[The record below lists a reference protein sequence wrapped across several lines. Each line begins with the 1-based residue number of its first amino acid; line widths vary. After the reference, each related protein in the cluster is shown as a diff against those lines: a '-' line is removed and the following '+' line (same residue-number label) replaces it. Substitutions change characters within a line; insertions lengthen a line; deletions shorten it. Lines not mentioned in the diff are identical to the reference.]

1 MAEDFD
7 LGGPLPE
14 ESSNRTFLMA
24 AGGLGAL
31 LVLSMIC
38 LAVYALVLA
47 PAQRE
52 ARATEV
58 VEINL
63 QNTQT
68 AQTQTA
74 EAIQLTPSRTPTSTE
89 TPLPTS
95 TVVPT
100 QVIVLPTY
108 TPTPFLTLPT
118 LAPETA
124 TAAAQQTLEA
134 IEGGGGAFTPT
145 PTALPATGF
154 ADEVGLPSLVIM
166 GGILLAVIFIARS
179 LRARASA

>member
-7 LGGPLPE
+7 LGEPLPE
-14 ESSNRTFLMA
+14 ESGNRTFVYA
-24 AGGLGAL
+24 AAGLGAL

-47 PAQRE
+47 PQQRVS
-52 ARATEV
+52 RATEA

-63 QNTQT
+63 QNTEV

-74 EAIQLTPSRTPTSTE
+74 EAFELTPSRTPTATE
-89 TPLPTS
+89 FILPTS
-95 TVVPT
+95 TVTPT
-100 QVIVLPTY
+100 QVIVLPTF

-124 TAAAQQTLEA
+124 TAAAQETLAA
-134 IEGGGGAFTPT
+134 IQGGGAGTPT
-145 PTALPATGF
+145 ATALPATGF
-154 ADEVGLPSLVIM
+154 ADEVGIPGLIVM

-179 LRARASA
+179 LRSRATV